1 MVLAKALRQRSF
13 HRFGE
18 LNPLKLLV
26 YEHVSGGGYAEK
38 PIPISI
44 LSEGFSMLRTLVAD
58 FKAAGH
64 SVSTVLN
71 SRLAELNPPV
81 GADYTVPVS
90 SFRVAEQTIQKL
102 SESVDAA
109 YLIAPESN
117 QMLQSLV
124 ANIEQADVPSLNCR
138 ASAIASVSDKAA
150 MLQRVKEKGLPTPAT
165 VIVSAFD
172 DVTRIK
178 QSICGSLGF
187 PLVVKPVDG
196 VGCAGL
202 SVVNSEQQV
211 AGAVAKILSESASK
225 YFMAQ
230 KLVRGIA
237 VSVSLLATDSEA
249 LPLSLNKQDV
259 SLMPPE
265 ANSTYTGGQVP
276 FDSLLKSEAFAA
288 AEAVVK
294 SFHGLKG
301 YVGVDLVL
309 TEKEAVV
316 IEVNPRLT
324 TSYVGLRKTAG
335 FNLAQA
341 IINAVV
347 EHELP
352 ANNHSLGYAVFSKVS
367 TPKPTAVALQKTYRL
382 NEVVSPPFPVADDDA
397 ACAVVL
403 SHGATLKEA
412 TAGFH
417 EAKKRLRNI
426 IRSEGN

>member
-1 MVLAKALRQRSF
+1 
-13 HRFGE
+13 
-18 LNPLKLLV
+18 LKLLV

-352 ANNHSLGYAVFSKVS
+352 ANNQSLGYAVFSKVS

>member
-1 MVLAKALRQRSF
+1 
-13 HRFGE
+13 
-18 LNPLKLLV
+18 LKLLV

-64 SVSTVLN
+64 SVSTVLD
-71 SRLAELNPPV
+71 SRLAALNPPV

-172 DVTRIK
+172 DVPRIK

-237 VSVSLLATDSEA
+237 ISVSLLATDSEA

-276 FDSLLKSEAFAA
+276 FDSLLKSEAFAT

-352 ANNHSLGYAVFSKVS
+352 ANNQSLGYAVFSKVS
-367 TPKPTAVALQKTYRL
+367 TPKPTAIALQKTYRL
-382 NEVVSPPFPVADDDA
+382 NEIVSPPFPVADDDA

-412 TAGFH
+412 TAGFR